1 MAKTAFFKL
10 TLPQPDPRLSRMLP
24 ESSSD
29 PKPIPMPDNW
39 PGVAAGLTHAIA
51 LLQETKLDEA
61 ENLLSELED
70 FAAADARLW
79 YLRGKLEQKRGNE
92 EQAQSHYRRA
102 KRLRQQG
109 KSSEIPSAPGSM
121 RIAKLLHGQGDIT
134 QALTMI
140 DTLLTSRPNDLRL
153 LRLKNRWHSDLTQ
166 S

>member
-1 MAKTAFFKL
+1 
-10 TLPQPDPRLSRMLP
+10 MLP
-24 ESSSD
+24 ESTSD

-39 PGVAAGLTHAIA
+39 PGVASGLTRAIT
-51 LLQETKLDEA
+51 LLQESKLDEA

-70 FAAADARLW
+70 FATADARLW

-92 EQAQSHYRRA
+92 ERAQTHYRRA
-102 KRLRQQG
+102 QRLRQQEKG
-109 KSSEIPSAPGSM
+109 SDVSSAPGSM
-121 RIAKLLHGQGDIT
+121 RIAKLLHGQGDIA

-153 LRLKNRWHSDLTQ
+153 LRLKNRWQSELTR